1 MPSSNLRIA
10 QADAPVLDITLIK
23 QKKKLT
29 ISKEQ
34 RGCFY
39 QKNRSLCQG
48 MSALLC
54 LEDTRN
60 ILYVLEIAELER
72 LSVVKL
78 QT

>member
-1 MPSSNLRIA
+1 MLSSNLRIT

-23 QKKKLT
+23 QKKLT

-34 RGCFY
+34 RGHFY

-48 MSALLC
+48 MSVLLC
-54 LEDTRN
+54 LGDTRN
-60 ILYVLEIAELER
+60 IALEIAELKW